1 MIEFALNHNRSKS
14 VLYRRLGYQFL
25 LRRYLPQWVRIKVS
39 QQAIRTHYE
48 THPALV
54 YESPRDPIHT
64 IIAFPGL
71 SVRGYRDHRMDAVA
85 KAFSYLGFRVIV
97 PCVSD
102 IEQLIIHPSS
112 ISKFAALIEAIA
124 THSKLNPNQQQL
136 GIFSASYS
144 GGVALLAASHPKISP
159 AIKAMCLI
167 GTFADFRNVIRFV
180 LDQEEIDEYARFIL
194 LRNLLFQSSYRNPE
208 VIQLLDIAVTD
219 NGFKK
224 KKPLLPYL
232 LQNTSKEAAHFFCQL
247 LEDAFFRHQVTQS
260 ALDEIDRR
268 EHWLNRF
275 DLDKQL
281 MNIDFSISLI
291 HGYHDQVIP
300 SHESV
305 FLHKRL
311 AQLGKKSHLIL
322 TTLLDHGD
330 VVLNKNFFVETD
342 KLAQGLGFFVHE
354 LCEHAS

>member
-1 MIEFALNHNRSKS
+1 M
-14 VLYRRLGYQFL
+14 
-25 LRRYLPQWVRIKVS
+25 
-39 QQAIRTHYE
+39 
-48 THPALV
+48 V
-54 YESPRDPIHT
+54 YESSGDSIRS
-64 IIAFPGL
+64 IIVFPGL
-71 SVRGYRDHRMDAVA
+71 SVHGYRDHRIDAVA
-85 KAFSYLGFRVIV
+85 SAFSYLGFRVIV

-102 IEQLIIHPSS
+102 IEQLIIRPST
-112 ISKFAALIEAIA
+112 ISKFATFIEAIV
-124 THSKLNPNQQQL
+124 THSKLNPNQRQL

-144 GGVALLAASHPKISP
+144 GGVALLAASYPQISP
-159 AIKAMCLI
+159 LIKSICLI
-167 GTFADFRNVIRFV
+167 GTFAEFRNVIRFV

-194 LRNLLFQSSYRNPE
+194 LRNLLSQSSYRNSE
-208 VIQLLDIAVTD
+208 VIQLFDIAVTD

-224 KKPLLPYL
+224 RKPLLPYS
-232 LQNTSKEAAHFFCQL
+232 LQNASKEAAYFFCRL
-247 LEDAFFRHQVTQS
+247 LEDASFRRRVTQS
-260 ALDEIDRR
+260 ALDEIDQR

-281 MNIDFSISLI
+281 TNIDFSISLI

-311 AQLGKKSHLIL
+311 EQLGKKSHLIL

-330 VVLNKNFFVETD
+330 FVLNRNFFVELN

-354 LCEHAS
+354 LCESAN